1 MRFFAVFFKTI
12 LMLVALSACAPVMD
26 ATSDGPIRQNPGT
39 RTLGTV
45 LDDDHI
51 EDVTLVNIKKVGPE
65 MRKGHFDVVSFNGVV
80 LLVGQVATDELRSKA
95 AAAASKVQKV
105 RQVQNALTV
114 GPNISFGARSYD
126 SWLTTKIKTKYAF
139 NNDVNGQRIKVIT
152 ENGVIYLMGLVTQ
165 QEADRAAAVAQ
176 RTDGAQRVVKAFE
189 YID

>member
-1 MRFFAVFFKTI
+1 MRFLAVLIKSV
-12 LMLVALSACAPVMD
+12 LMVAVLGACAPVMD

-51 EDVTLVNIKKVGPE
+51 EDVALVNIKKIGPE
-65 MRKGHFDVVSFNGVV
+65 IRRGHFTVVSFNGVV
-80 LLVGQVATDELRSKA
+80 LLVGQVPTDALRSKA
-95 AAAASKVQKV
+95 AAVAAKVQKV

-126 SWLTTKIKTKYAF
+126 SWLTTKVKTKYAF

-165 QEADRAAAVAQ
+165 TEADRAATVAQ
-176 RTDGAQRVVKAFE
+176 HTGGAQRVVKAFE

>member
-1 MRFFAVFFKTI
+1 MRFFTVFM
-12 LMLVALSACAPVMD
+12 MLVALSACAPVMD

-39 RTLGTV
+39 RTLGAV
-45 LDDDHI
+45 LDDDRI
-51 EDVTLVNIKKVGPE
+51 EDVALVNIKKVGPE
-65 MRKGHFDVVSFNGVV
+65 MRKGHISVISFNGVV
-80 LLVGQVATDELRSKA
+80 LLVGQVPTDALRTKA

-114 GPNISFGARSYD
+114 GQNISFGARSYD

-139 NNDVNGQRIKVIT
+139 NNDVNGQRVKVIT

-165 QEADRAAAVAQ
+165 KEADRAASVAQ
-176 RTDGAQRVVKAFE
+176 NTGGAQRIVKAFE

>member
-1 MRFFAVFFKTI
+1 MRFFAVFIKSV
-12 LMLVALSACAPVMD
+12 LMLAMLGACAPVMD

-51 EDVTLVNIKKVGPE
+51 EDVVLVNIKKIGPE
-65 MRKGHFDVVSFNGVV
+65 MRKGHISVVSFNGVV
-80 LLVGQVATDELRSKA
+80 LLVGQVPTDALRSKA

-114 GPNISFGARSYD
+114 GSNVSFGARSYD

-165 QEADRAAAVAQ
+165 KEADRAAAAAQ
-176 RTDGAQRVVKAFE
+176 NTGGAQRIVKAFE

>member
-1 MRFFAVFFKTI
+1 MIMRFFAVF
-12 LMLVALSACAPVMD
+12 LMVALLGACAPVMD

-51 EDVTLVNIKKVGPE
+51 EDVALVNIKKVGPE
-65 MRKGHFDVVSFNGVV
+65 MRRGHFTVVSYNGVV
-80 LLVGQVATDELRSKA
+80 LLVGQVPTDALRSKA
-95 AAAASKVQKV
+95 AAAAAKVQKV

-126 SWLTTKIKTKYAF
+126 SWLTTKVKTKYAF
-139 NNDVNGQRIKVIT
+139 NNDINGQRIKVIT

-165 QEADRAAAVAQ
+165 LEADRAAAVAQ
-176 RTDGAQRVVKAFE
+176 HTGGAQRVVKAFE